1 MTLASAIADVLPTL
15 RAEAEAAMP
24 DTCTITRS
32 SGAPVFDPVTGTY
45 TAAGTS
51 NIYTGRCRVQAKADE
66 VVAAGDQPVTLR
78 RFTASLPVA
87 TSGIEVDDLLT
98 VTDSAD
104 ADLVGLEFRVVDVK
118 AGTWLV
124 ARRLTLEHNAG

>member
-1 MTLASAIADVLPTL
+1 MTLASAVTDVLPTL

-32 SGAPVFDPVTGTY
+32 GGEPVFDPNTGTY
-45 TAAGTS
+45 TPAAPSTV
-51 NIYTGRCRVQAKADE
+51 YTGRCRVQAKADE

-87 TSGIEVDDLLT
+87 TSGIEVDDVLT

-104 ADLVGLEFRVVDVK
+104 ADLVGLSLRVVDAK
-118 AGTWLV
+118 SGTWLV